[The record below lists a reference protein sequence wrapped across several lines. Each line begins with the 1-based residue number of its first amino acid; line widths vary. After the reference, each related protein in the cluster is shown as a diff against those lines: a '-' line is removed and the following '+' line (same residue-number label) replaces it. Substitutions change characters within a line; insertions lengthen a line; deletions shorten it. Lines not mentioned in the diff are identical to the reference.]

1 MDENSLE
8 NTMKNKTRKQ
18 AVYHVELVLNIPLS
32 KVIAAVIGTTKED
45 DDPSARRCGT
55 VTLGCLS
62 WTDKEAMAA
71 ATVGCCLSFFLA

>member
-1 MDENSLE
+1 MDEHSLE

-45 DDPSARRCGT
+45 DDPICKAVWNCDAW
-55 VTLGCLS
+55 LP
-62 WTDKEAMAA
+62 
-71 ATVGCCLSFFLA
+71 